1 MQGMSLV
8 SAQSAILHA
17 LRFRL
22 EREENERIAA
32 AKKEKMEQL
41 KRQLEEEKRSQADGG
56 VVYRGM

>member
-1 MQGMSLV
+1 MR
-8 SAQSAILHA
+8 SAQIIVHH
-17 LRFRL
+17 RL

-56 VVYRGM
+56 VVYRGMSPKHKQE